1 MGELEQRV
9 VAPVE
14 QLEDCRA
21 EISLRPKSFHDL
33 IGQVEIL
40 DNLKH
45 AITLEAPQL
54 IGSKIRKFLNY
65 LKNYSTLD

>member
-1 MGELEQRV
+1 MLGHDGENDLGCNPDINKQI
-9 VAPVE
+9 ADYLPNS
-14 QLEDCRA
+14 QL
-21 EISLRPKSFHDL
+21 
-33 IGQVEIL
+33 EIL

-45 AITLEAPQL
+45 AITLEASQL

>member
-1 MGELEQRV
+1 MLGHDGENDLGCNPDINKQI
-9 VAPVE
+9 ADYLPNS
-14 QLEDCRA
+14 QL
-21 EISLRPKSFHDL
+21 
-33 IGQVEIL
+33 EIL

>member
-1 MGELEQRV
+1 MLGYDGENDLGCNPDINKQI
-9 VAPVE
+9 ADYLPNS
-14 QLEDCRA
+14 QL
-21 EISLRPKSFHDL
+21 
-33 IGQVEIL
+33 EIL

-45 AITLEAPQL
+45 AITLETPQL

>member
-1 MGELEQRV
+1 MLGHDGENDLGCNPDINKQI
-9 VAPVE
+9 ADYLPNS
-14 QLEDCRA
+14 QLE
-21 EISLRPKSFHDL
+21 IF
-33 IGQVEIL
+33 

-45 AITLEAPQL
+45 AISLEAPQL

>member
-1 MGELEQRV
+1 MLGHDGENDLGCNPDINKQI
-9 VAPVE
+9 ADTLPNS
-14 QLEDCRA
+14 QL
-21 EISLRPKSFHDL
+21 
-33 IGQVEIL
+33 EIL

>member
-1 MGELEQRV
+1 MLGHDGENDLGCNPDINKQI
-9 VAPVE
+9 ANTLPNS
-14 QLEDCRA
+14 QL
-21 EISLRPKSFHDL
+21 
-33 IGQVEIL
+33 EIL